1 VNYSLRD
8 SSGFIPTPTYQ
19 RITRMDAVKLL
30 GSLMNNK
37 SLSSGLGSQLLGGLL
52 GGNPQ
57 QQSSSSGLAGLLG
70 GVLGGS
76 GNKSGGSQLGGL
88 LDLLGGG
95 QGAGGGIGGML
106 GSVLGGDKPAAQ
118 QATATQQQH
127 SHSDAND
134 QAIMMIRAMVNA
146 AKSDGRIDQKEQ
158 ENIISKLGADVSEA
172 EVEFL
177 KEEFAAPLDVERFAR
192 SVPNGLEQQVYGISL
207 TSIELDTQNEAQY
220 LGNLAKGLNLD
231 PKICNQIHEHLGA
244 PKIFG

>member
-1 VNYSLRD
+1 
-8 SSGFIPTPTYQ
+8 
-19 RITRMDAVKLL
+19 MDAVKLL

-52 GGNPQ
+52 GGGSQ
-57 QQSSSSGLAGLLG
+57 QQSGSGLAGLLG
-70 GVLGGS
+70 GVLGGGGS
-76 GNKSGGSQLGGL
+76 QSGGSQLGGL

-95 QGAGGGIGGML
+95 QGTGGGIGGIL
-106 GSVLGGDKPAAQ
+106 GSVLGGGEQPQAQ
-118 QATATQQQH
+118 QATAPAPAQHQH

-158 ENIISKLGADVSEA
+158 ENIISKLGAEVSET

-192 SVPNGLEQQVYGISL
+192 SIPQGMEQQIYAISL
-207 TSIELDTQNEAQY
+207 TSIDLDTQNEAQY
-220 LGNLAKGLNLD
+220 LGSLAQGLKLD
-231 PKICNQIHEHLGA
+231 PKLCNQIHEHLGA
-244 PKIFG
+244 PKIFS